1 MTDLMLAL
9 YQFAV
14 THRMGS
20 LMEDPEYAEFSRC
33 ANLQEAKLR
42 THLDQAGTQTLDH
55 LLGELALEQSAQQEA
70 VFQAAFSLSRELN
83 GLLRP

>member
-14 THRMGS
+14 TRRMGS
-20 LMEDPEYAEFSRC
+20 LMEDPEYADFSRC
-33 ANLQEAKLR
+33 AKQQEESLR
-42 THLDQAGTQTLDH
+42 TRLDAAGKKNLDD
-55 LLGELALEQSAQQEA
+55 LLGELELEHSAQQEA

-83 GLLRP
+83 GLLWP

>member
-14 THRMGS
+14 TRRMGS
-20 LMEDPEYAEFSRC
+20 LMEDPEYADFSRC
-33 ANLQEAKLR
+33 AEQQEERLRDRLDDAGKKNL
-42 THLDQAGTQTLDH
+42 DD
-55 LLGELALEQSAQQEA
+55 LLGKLELERSAEQE
-70 VFQAAFSLSRELN
+70 VLFQAAFSLSRELN